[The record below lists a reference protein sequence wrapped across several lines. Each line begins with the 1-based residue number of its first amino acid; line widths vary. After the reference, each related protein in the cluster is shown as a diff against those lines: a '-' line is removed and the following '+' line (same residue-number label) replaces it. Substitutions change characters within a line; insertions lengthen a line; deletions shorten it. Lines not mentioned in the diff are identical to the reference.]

1 MPGISST
8 ARATRAAS
16 ATAGHAVGIEIHE
29 NPRYSPTCSDIIQS
43 GMVMTIEPGIYL
55 PGKFGVRIEDT
66 TFVRPDGCEIVGK
79 SPKELIVL

>member
-1 MPGISST
+1 MIKEMKFPMRKKLSALLAAALAVSMLTLPAGAVIS
-8 ARATRAAS
+8 A
-16 ATAGHAVGIEIHE
+16 
-29 NPRYSPTCSDIIQS
+29 
-43 GMVMTIEPGIYL
+43 EPGIYL

>member
-1 MPGISST
+1 MT
-8 ARATRAAS
+8 
-16 ATAGHAVGIEIHE
+16 
-29 NPRYSPTCSDIIQS
+29 
-43 GMVMTIEPGIYL
+43 MTIEPGIYL

>member
-1 MPGISST
+1 MKTPVT
-8 ARATRAAS
+8 APPAATS
-16 ATAGHAVGIEIHE
+16 
-29 NPRYSPTCSDIIQS
+29 YSP